1 MHLRL
6 FHCNTASPGKS
17 FKNMPLV
24 TKQYKLVSAKGG
36 YMLNCFNYPDKALS
50 VGLSTSWSN
59 CGKGRPNKHYSR
71 GKSECWGINH
81 SMLFLY
87 KWQTFTV
94 LLSQDFLRYWFIGRN
109 SIKWRAA
116 GHLGKV
122 HVKLVKP
129 SNLLSFLYYRHLHH
143 STVPKLNKR
152 HANRIIT
159 GHSIKVS

>member
-1 MHLRL
+1 MLR
-6 FHCNTASPGKS
+6 NKS
-17 FKNMPLV
+17 L
-24 TKQYKLVSAKGG
+24 
-36 YMLNCFNYPDKALS
+36 
-50 VGLSTSWSN
+50 
-59 CGKGRPNKHYSR
+59 
-71 GKSECWGINH
+71 I
-81 SMLFLY
+81 MLFLY

-94 LLSQDFLRYWFIGRN
+94 LLSQDFLRYWLIGRN

-116 GHLGKV
+116 GHLCKV

-159 GHSIKVS
+159 GHSIKVKLKITTVHCEHLSTQLVTGDGREDALVRPSYQLSSLNPPGNWRRPRGRPRQTWLPTVISQPN